1 METHLV
7 ETRFGLVEVR
17 LYRLHEGWWPV
28 LVRGGRLLPGVPV
41 LHGPMARSVREAVAQ
56 MAVAIDRLE
65 GPVAPESG
73 VRRSPSAPWAS
84 VRRT

>member
-17 LYRLHEGWWPV
+17 LYRLREGWWPV
-28 LVRGGRLLPGVPV
+28 LVRGRPHLPSEPV
-41 LHGPMARSVREAVAQ
+41 LRGPMARSVREAVAQ

-65 GPVAPESG
+65 GAVLNRPGAGSRRDAVG
-73 VRRSPSAPWAS
+73 TRSPS
-84 VRRT
+84 

>member
-17 LYRLHEGWWPV
+17 LYRLREGWWPV
-28 LVRGGRLLPGVPV
+28 LLRGRQHLPSAPV
-41 LHGPMARSVREAVAQ
+41 LRGPMAGSVREAVAQ

-65 GPVAPESG
+65 VPVAPRFG
-73 VRRSPSAPWAS
+73 ARRASSAP
-84 VRRT
+84 

>member
-28 LVRGGRLLPGVPV
+28 LVRGGQLLPSAPV
-41 LHGPMARSVREAVAQ
+41 LRGPMAGSVREAVAQ
-56 MAVAIDRLE
+56 MVVAIERLE
-65 GPVAPESG
+65 GPVAPGSGARPHAG
-73 VRRSPSAPWAS
+73 VRRASSAP
-84 VRRT
+84 

>member
-17 LYRLHEGWWPV
+17 LYRLREGWWPV
-28 LVRGGRLLPGVPV
+28 LVRGRRLLPSEPV

-56 MAVAIDRLE
+56 MAVAVDRLE
-65 GPVAPESG
+65 GAVPHRLAAG
-73 VRRSPSAPWAS
+73 ARRGA
-84 VRRT
+84 VGRG